1 MDTNEYETF
10 EYLQPNNVES
20 IPKRLF
26 VVQDHGTYLSFDRN
40 VDLSQVQN
48 VELLEEVQPV
58 YDVSPEQFYID
69 VEGSQE
75 IVAVSEQF
83 VLSNELHNEDNIYEN
98 NLMLHE
104 SGSSNIQIQQAV
116 DEIPENVVEQFI
128 KKEPSNTEMNMEM
141 DTTPNNFTEVMLSDE
156 QYKFLEQRGWT
167 LIENNDNIF
176 FIDGLGL
183 HNITNNDQLIQDLKQ
198 KMKDN
203 ELTDKDSRN
212 TTETIIFEET
222 FENNE
227 IKPSISFIEEKK
239 EPDIPKLSPIK
250 ILPKP
255 DKKAKEVPDLMPSER
270 EFLETT
276 VNELSEKYENSDPR
290 INSNTIKIK
299 TKFSLKDIPSE
310 IVLGKTVNGKRL
322 IARVTKRERRDTSKI
337 TDNVETKNH
346 KTPQTNA
353 FDQKIEKLLQQAIC
367 GEMPPVTDKDV
378 IDNADRLIIQL
389 LRVPAFKPA
398 VIEKRLIITKISIT
412 EDEEQ
417 NPTAESGP
425 LLITG
430 RVVNKGDDHWSFQY
444 IPDMLQRLKENG
456 ASEEGFKELVK
467 NKGNSDVDVNL
478 LQIHI
483 QEVIGPDGC
492 ARCSITLH
500 RRVIVVKCKKVTD
513 SRRTK
518 ARVYACDTCAVTVN
532 TQNKLL
538 QHQELH
544 TVADNLKTNT
554 VRTDAMYT
562 TSTLGSN
569 RNFECNQCEFETSKQ
584 SIIHRHIKSHFSI
597 LIKASEKP
605 NDELDEKLNCKLC
618 SSSFTDATSLSKHIV
633 SSHIKVIET

>member
-26 VVQDHGTYLSFDRN
+26 VVQDHGTYLSFDKN

-104 SGSSNIQIQQAV
+104 SSSSNIQIQQTV
-116 DEIPENVVEQFI
+116 DQIPENVVEQFI
-128 KKEPSNTEMNMEM
+128 KKEPSNAEINMEM
-141 DTTPNNFTEVMLSDE
+141 DTTPSNFTEVMLSDE

-167 LIENNDNIF
+167 LIENNDNIY

-203 ELTDKDSRN
+203 ELTEKDSSN
-212 TTETIIFEET
+212 ATETIIFEEH

-227 IKPSISFIEEKK
+227 IEPSISFIEEKK
-239 EPDIPKLSPIK
+239 EPDIPKLNPIK

-255 DKKAKEVPDLMPSER
+255 EKKAKEVDLMPSER

-276 VNELSEKYENSDPR
+276 VNELLEKYDNSDPR
-290 INSNTIKIK
+290 INSNTIIIK

-322 IARVTKRERRDTSKI
+322 IARVTKRERREASKV
-337 TDNVETKNH
+337 TDNVERKNH

-353 FDQKIEKLLQQAIC
+353 FDQRIEKLLQQAIC

-417 NPTAESGP
+417 NPKAESGP

-430 RVVNKGDDHWSFQY
+430 RVVNKGDDQWSFQY

-456 ASEEGFKELVK
+456 ACEEGFKDLVK

-500 RRVIVVKCKKVTD
+500 RRGN
-513 SRRTK
+513 
-518 ARVYACDTCAVTVN
+518 Y
-532 TQNKLL
+532 
-538 QHQELH
+538 
-544 TVADNLKTNT
+544 
-554 VRTDAMYT
+554 
-562 TSTLGSN
+562 
-569 RNFECNQCEFETSKQ
+569 
-584 SIIHRHIKSHFSI
+584 
-597 LIKASEKP
+597 
-605 NDELDEKLNCKLC
+605 
-618 SSSFTDATSLSKHIV
+618 
-633 SSHIKVIET
+633 

>member
-1 MDTNEYETF
+1 MEHIFLLIEMLILAKFRMWSYWKKYNQF
-10 EYLQPNNVES
+10 MMSLQSS
-20 IPKRLF
+20 I
-26 VVQDHGTYLSFDRN
+26 
-40 VDLSQVQN
+40 
-48 VELLEEVQPV
+48 
-58 YDVSPEQFYID
+58 I
-69 VEGSQE
+69 
-75 IVAVSEQF
+75 
-83 VLSNELHNEDNIYEN
+83 
-98 NLMLHE
+98 LMLKVHKKLLQY
-104 SGSSNIQIQQAV
+104 QIQETV
-116 DEIPENVVEQFI
+116 DQIPENVVEQFI
-128 KKEPSNTEMNMEM
+128 KKEPSNAEMNMEI
-141 DTTPNNFTEVMLSDE
+141 DTTPSNFTEVMLSDE

-183 HNITNNDQLIQDLKQ
+183 HNITNNDQLIQDLRQ

-203 ELTDKDSRN
+203 EETEKDSSN
-212 TTETIIFEET
+212 TTETIFEET

-227 IKPSISFIEEKK
+227 IEPSISFIEEKK
-239 EPDIPKLSPIK
+239 EPDIKNLNPIT
-250 ILPKP
+250 ILPKAE
-255 DKKAKEVPDLMPSER
+255 KEAKEVPDLMPSER

-322 IARVTKRERRDTSKI
+322 IARVTKRERCDASKM
-337 TDNVETKNH
+337 TDSVDRKRH

-398 VIEKRLIITKISIT
+398 VIEKRLIITKISIR

-417 NPTAESGP
+417 NPKAESGP

-430 RVVNKGDDHWSFQY
+430 RVVNKGDDQWSFQY

-456 ASEEGFKELVK
+456 ACDDGFKDLVK
-467 NKGNSDVDVNL
+467 NRGNSDVDVNL

-483 QEVIGPDGC
+483 QEVIGSDGC

-500 RRVIVVKCKKVTD
+500 RRVIVVKGKKVTD

-518 ARVYACDTCAVTVN
+518 TRGYACDTCAVVFN

-544 TVADNLKTNT
+544 NVADNLKTNT

-562 TSTLGSN
+562 TSTLGSK
-569 RNFECNQCEFETSKQ
+569 RNFQCNQCEFETSKQ

-597 LIKASEKP
+597 LIKGTEKP
-605 NDELDEKLNCKLC
+605 NDVLDEKLNCKLC
-618 SSSFTDATSLSKHIV
+618 SDSFTDAKSLSKHIV
-633 SSHIKVIET
+633 SSHIKVVET